1 MSVAVHP
8 SSELSAFYT
17 RQRARQP
24 AGQAVSV
31 LLLEPRRLFLASG
44 RGPEP
49 TLCFELELGA
59 EPLLAQFFRHQPPT
73 PGEMENAIMQVED
86 QLAHARQLAGEAG
99 VLYGRGPLLLD
110 VARAAGL
117 NGDLPLHLT
126 RDAVEQTFER
136 LAMVS
141 LGRPAGSDGL
151 PQSAEFAAVLLIL
164 REVLHHLQ
172 FEAIQLG

>member
-8 SSELSAFYT
+8 SSELSALYA
-17 RQRARQP
+17 RQRASQP
-24 AGQAVSV
+24 DGQAVSV
-31 LLLEPRRLFLASG
+31 LLLEPRRLSLASG
-44 RGPEP
+44 RDPEP
-49 TLCFELELGA
+49 ALCFELAIGSDQLAA
-59 EPLLAQFFRHQPPT
+59 EYFRHQPPT
-73 PGEMENAIMQVED
+73 PGEMENAIMLVED
-86 QLAHARQLAGEAG
+86 QLAHARQLAGEGG
-99 VLYGRGPLLLD
+99 VLYGTGPQLLA

-117 NGDLPLHLT
+117 NGDLPLQLT

-141 LGRPAGSDGL
+141 LGRPAGSEGL

-172 FEAIQLG
+172 FEAIQLN